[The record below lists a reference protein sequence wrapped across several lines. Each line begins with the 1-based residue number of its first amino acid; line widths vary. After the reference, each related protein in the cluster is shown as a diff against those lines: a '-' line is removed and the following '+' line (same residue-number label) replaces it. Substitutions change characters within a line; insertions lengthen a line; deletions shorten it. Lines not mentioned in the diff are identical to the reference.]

1 MGVLEGLVAGR
12 FRMFVSELGGGL
24 NRVLD
29 VGCRFGWGGHLL
41 ASIAGKPLK
50 IACGKR

>member
-1 MGVLEGLVAGR
+1 MGLLEGLVAGR
-12 FRMFVSELGGGL
+12 FRMFVSELGEGL

-29 VGCRFGWGGHLL
+29 VGCRFGWAGHLL
-41 ASIAGKPLK
+41 ASIAGKLLK